1 VRKNLL
7 HMLKE
12 TSALEQKWLIRM
24 IMKDMKMGLSQQS
37 VFSLYHEDAEDL
49 FNVKMSLEKVT
60 PAFSSHRLYFVM
72 LASNLSNFFTPLQ
85 FELNEGRKCTILNI
99 FADLLWCGCF
109 LQKNYGICL
118 VCVCFLWQN
127 YILVDGL

>member
-1 VRKNLL
+1 MRKNLL

-60 PAFSSHRLYFVM
+60 PAFSSHRLY
-72 LASNLSNFFTPLQ
+72 
-85 FELNEGRKCTILNI
+85 ILNV
-99 FADLLWCGCF
+99 
-109 LQKNYGICL
+109 GIKL
-118 VCVCFLWQN
+118 
-127 YILVDGL
+127 I